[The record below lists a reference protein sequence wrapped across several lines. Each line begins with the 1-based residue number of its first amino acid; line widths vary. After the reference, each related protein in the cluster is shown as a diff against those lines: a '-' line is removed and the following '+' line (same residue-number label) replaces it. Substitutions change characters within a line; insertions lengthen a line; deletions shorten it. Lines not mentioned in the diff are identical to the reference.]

1 MMHTDFDTCWE
12 ILQRRDTS
20 YDGVFFV
27 GVRTTRIYC
36 RPSCSARP
44 LRKNVAFYPTTAA
57 AREAGLRACLRCHP
71 DNILPETAL
80 VHAVCAYIDA
90 QPQTPTL
97 GAIATAVQYSSFYV
111 NRIFKQQ
118 TGITPRQ
125 YAVARQTERL
135 AGLLRSEPTSITRAI
150 MDAGYASVGTAY
162 YAQPFGMALRDVRR
176 GGAGMTLDFD
186 YCETDFGVIG
196 IAQTAHGVCAV
207 VLADT
212 PQAVTA
218 ELSAQ
223 FPQAVL
229 QHAPTSMETAIDA
242 VRALAYSHPTNRE
255 IRLDIRATA
264 FQQRV
269 WEALRRI
276 PAGETRSYAD
286 VARDIGQPTAVRAVA
301 QACAQN
307 PVAIIIPCHRVVHT
321 DTRRDGY
328 RWGTARKQALLTA
341 ERTQTP
347 EANG

>member
-1 MMHTDFDTCWE
+1 
-12 ILQRRDTS
+12 
-20 YDGVFFV
+20 
-27 GVRTTRIYC
+27 
-36 RPSCSARP
+36 
-44 LRKNVAFYPTTAA
+44 
-57 AREAGLRACLRCHP
+57 
-71 DNILPETAL
+71 
-80 VHAVCAYIDA
+80 
-90 QPQTPTL
+90 
-97 GAIATAVQYSSFYV
+97 
-111 NRIFKQQ
+111 
-118 TGITPRQ
+118 
-125 YAVARQTERL
+125 
-135 AGLLRSEPTSITRAI
+135 

-186 YCETDFGVIG
+186 YLETDFGVIG

-255 IRLDIRATA
+255 IRIDIRATA

-269 WEALRRI
+269 WDALRRI
-276 PAGETRSYAD
+276 PAGETRSYAA

-307 PVAIIIPCHRVVHT
+307 PVAIIIPCHRVVHA

-328 RWGTARKQALLTA
+328 RWGSARKQALLTH
-341 ERTQTP
+341 ERTHTP